1 MQRRLITLIAAAM
14 LTAGSA
20 TAGEIYRYT
29 DADGNVHYVDR
40 PTGIANEERVAIASR
55 RTNSADVQ
63 ARIDSRFQ
71 NRGAAAEETVE
82 GAEAAKKTRAQ
93 LKAEK
98 LERDEKC
105 QSYRAK
111 LETLVTSRR
120 LYRED
125 ENGER
130 VYLDES
136 ETQEARDKVQE
147 LIEENCD

>member
-1 MQRRLITLIAAAM
+1 MQKRLITMIAAAT
-14 LTAGSA
+14 LTAGAA

-29 DADGNVHYVDR
+29 DADGTVHYVDR
-40 PTGIANEERVAIASR
+40 PTGVDSEERVAIASR
-55 RTNSADVQ
+55 RTNNADVQ

-71 NRGAAAEETVE
+71 NRSAAAEESVE
-82 GAEAAKKTRAQ
+82 GAETAKKTRAQ

-98 LERDEKC
+98 RERDEKC

-130 VYLDES
+130 VYLDDS
-136 ETQEARDKVQE
+136 ETQEARDKAQE